1 LLTNAVARHTSLLV
15 DETWTGLANF
25 REGAPHVMEKACLDW
40 WPKPV
45 NIYLRLALHLMCDQ
59 DGDWIFLNSWNKGSC
74 WQVPSNELYCF
85 AGWGPSTWFWAMHL
99 QWLRPC
105 DSLSWRKIT
114 RSSHSTHHLRKHAG
128 MQRKFTVASPWV
140 LKTSASIGSSIYSL
154 RVCE

>member
-1 LLTNAVARHTSLLV
+1 MKLGLV
-15 DETWTGLANF
+15 SQIS
-25 REGAPHVMEKACLDW
+25 EKVRPMLW
-40 WPKPV
+40 RK
-45 NIYLRLALHLMCDQ
+45 LALIGGPSQSTSICGSPCTSCVTKM
-59 DGDWIFLNSWNKGSC
+59 GTGFFLNSWNKGSC

>member
-1 LLTNAVARHTSLLV
+1 MARHTSLLV

-40 WPKPV
+40 WTKPV

-74 WQVPSNELYCF
+74 WHVPSNELYCF

-105 DSLSWRKIT
+105 DSLSWRKN
-114 RSSHSTHHLRKHAG
+114 H
-128 MQRKFTVASPWV
+128 QKFT
-140 LKTSASIGSSIYSL
+140 LYTSSSKACWHAKEIHRCFTL
-154 RVCE
+154 GP